1 MSNRL
6 GSRRDNRTLGDLVDE
21 MAAVLGEAFASAI
34 FGLRGIP
41 VLKGTGRPRPVHS
54 AKWSGRSTTDPP
66 IPIVAALSSTHE
78 AVGRP

>member
-1 MSNRL
+1 MSDRL
-6 GSRRDNRTLGDLVDE
+6 GSRPDNLTLGDLVDE

-41 VLKGTGRPRPVHS
+41 VLKGAGRLHPVHS
-54 AKWSGRSTTDPP
+54 AKWFGRSTTDPP
-66 IPIVAALSSTHE
+66 PIVAALSSTHE

>member
-1 MSNRL
+1 MSDRP
-6 GSRRDNRTLGDLVDE
+6 GSRPDKRTLSDLVDE
-21 MAAVLGEAFASAI
+21 MAAVLGEAFASAM

-41 VLKGTGRPRPVHS
+41 VLKGDRPSASVHS